1 MQKALVLLL
10 FLFMI
15 VCFIFWVLSHA
26 PSKRNKTKKK
36 ATMRKWSTIF
46 VIVIVMISNLLLS
59 QPIAA
64 CSIILSFA
72 LLDIVFSRI
81 IENL

>member
-1 MQKALVLLL
+1 MQKALVLL
-10 FLFMI
+10 FVLFMT

-46 VIVIVMISNLLLS
+46 VIVTSVIDLLLVS

-64 CSIILSFA
+64 CSITLLFV
-72 LLDIVFSRI
+72 LLDKVFSRI